1 MFHFLIYPEGQRWR
15 WALYGG
21 LAGAIARSPQDF
33 ADRATCEAAVRL
45 VQRSVRCAGMCYAG
59 TPEDEL

>member
-1 MFHFLIYPEGQRWR
+1 MPHFLIHPDGQRWR
-15 WALYGG
+15 WTLFAG
-21 LAGAIARSPQDF
+21 LAGALARSTQDY

-45 VQRSVRCAGMCYAG
+45 VQRSVRCAGVCYAG